1 MASGTAIAV
10 RLWPQDIWPFKP
22 PSTPG
27 VVGTHTPAARTA
39 VATPAPLPPRT
50 SGTTSAAQILASGQL
65 PKGNAETRL
74 VEVFSF
80 IERGDFQQALQQAEN
95 LTRDHPNFH
104 LAHLVRGDL
113 LKLRYEPQA
122 VMGQPDA
129 TQADGASAKLAA
141 LRTETQA
148 RLTALRDRPPVG
160 HIPHQFL
167 ALSPQTRH
175 AIAVD
180 ASRSRLYLFENTA
193 SSGKTGESTAPPTLR
208 LIGDF
213 FISVGKSGIN
223 KRVEG
228 DGRTPLGA
236 YYITS
241 VREKKTLPEFYGA
254 GALPINYPNALD
266 VQRGRTGSGIWLHGS
281 PPQQYVRA
289 PLASDGCVVL
299 SNPDMDRLLALVAPR
314 TTPVVIAEQLQWVP
328 PAALQ
333 SDTTAFATVL
343 VSWQKARSQA
353 TPDAFAQLFDRTALT
368 KVGLVQK
375 SGGGDLLA
383 HPSAQLGIAQLSL
396 LKWQDPNDNMVATFE
411 ETVNG
416 QATGVIRRQ
425 YWALHPE
432 GWRLLQ
438 DTVLSGTPSQTLK
451 RPAPKPVAQADN
463 TQASTPPTDAQ
474 TPSKVVTAAASAPAQ
489 TQQVQQAV
497 QAWARA
503 WSQKNMAQYLAAYAP
518 SFDPPGG
525 LSRKAWEQERRDR
538 IVSKNKITVTLSK
551 LTTQVNGTTASV
563 GFIQS
568 YKADQLAVSSHK
580 TLKLVKRGDQWLITQ
595 ESVGGR

>member
-1 MASGTAIAV
+1 MASGAAIAV
-10 RLWPQDIWPFKP
+10 RLWPQDTWPFKP

-39 VATPAPLPPRT
+39 AATPAPLLPRA

-193 SSGKTGESTAPPTLR
+193 SPGKTGESTAPPTLR

-328 PAALQ
+328 PAVLQ

-438 DTVLSGTPSQTLK
+438 DTVLSGTPSPALK

-463 TQASTPPTDAQ
+463 TQASTPPNDAQ
-474 TPSKVVTAAASAPAQ
+474 TPSKVVTAAASVPAQ

>member
-39 VATPAPLPPRT
+39 AAPPAPLPPRT

-122 VMGQPDA
+122 VMGQPYA

-193 SSGKTGESTAPPTLR
+193 SPGKTGESTTPPALR

-328 PAALQ
+328 PAVLQ

-375 SGGGDLLA
+375 SGGSDLLA

-438 DTVLSGTPSQTLK
+438 DTVLSGTPSPTLK
-451 RPAPKPVAQADN
+451 RPAPKPLAQADN
-463 TQASTPPTDAQ
+463 TQASAPPTDAQ

>member
-27 VVGTHTPAARTA
+27 GVGTHTPAARTA
-39 VATPAPLPPRT
+39 AAPPAPLPPRT

-180 ASRSRLYLFENTA
+180 ASRSRLYLFENTS
-193 SSGKTGESTAPPTLR
+193 SSGKTGESTTPPTLR

-328 PAALQ
+328 PAVLQ

-375 SGGGDLLA
+375 SGGSDLLA

-438 DTVLSGTPSQTLK
+438 DTVLSGTPSPALK

-463 TQASTPPTDAQ
+463 TQASAPPTDAQ

-580 TLKLVKRGDQWLITQ
+580 TLKLVKRGEQWLITQ

>member
-1 MASGTAIAV
+1 VASGTAIAV
-10 RLWPQDIWPFKP
+10 RLWPQATWPFKA
-22 PSTPG
+22 PSTP
-27 VVGTHTPAARTA
+27 VVVSAHTPAARTA
-39 VATPAPLPPRT
+39 AAAPAPLSPGA

-122 VMGQPDA
+122 VMGQPDVA
-129 TQADGASAKLAA
+129 QADGASARLAS

-160 HIPHQFL
+160 HIPNQFL

-193 SSGKTGESTAPPTLR
+193 ATDKAGETITPPTLR
-208 LIGDF
+208 LIGDY

-223 KRVEG
+223 KRLEG

-241 VREKKTLPEFYGA
+241 VRQKKTLPEFYGA

-328 PAALQ
+328 PSALQ
-333 SDTTAFATVL
+333 SDTTAFARVL

-353 TPDAFAQLFDRTALT
+353 TPDEFAQLFDRTALT
-368 KVGLVQK
+368 KVGLVHK
-375 SGGGDLLA
+375 SGGVDLLA

-396 LKWQDPNDNMVATFE
+396 MKWQDPNDNMVATFE

-425 YWALHPE
+425 YWAQHAE

-438 DTVLSGTPSQTLK
+438 DTVLSGTPSPALK
-451 RPAPKPVAQADN
+451 RPAPKPVAQADS
-463 TQASTPPTDAQ
+463 TQAIAPPANAQ
-474 TPSKVVTAAASAPAQ
+474 PPAKVVPAATAPAQ

-497 QAWARA
+497 QAWAQA

-518 SFDPPGG
+518 SFEPPGG

-538 IVSKNKITVTLSK
+538 IVSKSKITVTLSK

-563 GFIQS
+563 GFMQS

-595 ESVGGR
+595 EGVGGR

>member
-1 MASGTAIAV
+1 M
-10 RLWPQDIWPFKP
+10 
-22 PSTPG
+22 
-27 VVGTHTPAARTA
+27 
-39 VATPAPLPPRT
+39 
-50 SGTTSAAQILASGQL
+50 ASGQL

>member
-1 MASGTAIAV
+1 
-10 RLWPQDIWPFKP
+10 
-22 PSTPG
+22 
-27 VVGTHTPAARTA
+27 
-39 VATPAPLPPRT
+39 
-50 SGTTSAAQILASGQL
+50 LASGQL

-180 ASRSRLYLFENTA
+180 ASRSRLYLFENTT
-193 SSGKTGESTAPPTLR
+193 SPGKTGESTAPPALR

-328 PAALQ
+328 PAVLQ

-375 SGGGDLLA
+375 SGGSDLLA

-438 DTVLSGTPSQTLK
+438 DTVLSGTPSPALK

-463 TQASTPPTDAQ
+463 TQASAPPTDAQ